1 MCSAKQHSST
11 NCHKDVATD
20 GVREATQ
27 SHASESPVPGE
38 GTMPERPGR
47 RRTSR
52 ESLKPNVSVEVA
64 ALKLHKLARVLD
76 VYGAPI

>member
-38 GTMPERPGR
+38 GRSPNGPAR
-47 RRTSR
+47 RRRFTRVR
-52 ESLKPNVSVEVA
+52 ETKRECRSGVP
-64 ALKLHKLARVLD
+64 
-76 VYGAPI
+76 